1 MEMEWRLN
9 GDEMEMEWRPNGD
22 EMETKWRWNGE
33 GMERDWK
40 MREVFLTDYSLTL
53 AASSGQVCTIIA
65 IRAMLLGLRN

>member
-9 GDEMEMEWRPNGD
+9 GSGMETEWKWNGVRMEVEWRQNGD
-22 EMETKWRWNGE
+22 KEMF
-33 GMERDWK
+33 D
-40 MREVFLTDYSLTL
+40 LTL